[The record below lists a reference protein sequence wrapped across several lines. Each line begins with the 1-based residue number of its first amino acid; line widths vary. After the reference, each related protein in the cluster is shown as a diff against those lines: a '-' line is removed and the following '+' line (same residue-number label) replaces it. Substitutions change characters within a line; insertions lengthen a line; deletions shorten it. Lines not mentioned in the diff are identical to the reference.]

1 MKNKRKGILFA
12 VTAIVVILGINIFWL
27 YSQSWFQGGYGGTRR
42 EELTEKF
49 LQSFAERDYNEIS
62 VAEHG
67 NVIVYLG
74 EIGGKG
80 NYAIF
85 QKVFLLDRWN
95 RADRQIME
103 NNNHPMLIDE
113 PIWGRI
119 YLSLND
125 REIAKAI
132 VVKNGEKQEISVDP
146 QKPMVVITDYD
157 IDRIT
162 FFTEDNQQISEE
174 DFLNSPF

>member
-1 MKNKRKGILFA
+1 MSI
-12 VTAIVVILGINIFWL
+12 
-27 YSQSWFQGGYGGTRR
+27 S
-42 EELTEKF
+42 EKF
-49 LQSFAERDYNEIS
+49 
-62 VAEHG
+62 
-67 NVIVYLG
+67 
-74 EIGGKG
+74 GGKG

-162 FFTEDNQQISEE
+162 FFTEDNQQFQRRI
-174 DFLNSPF
+174 F